1 MATGWGVDAT
11 KNASGVVTSGTSAK
25 DIRSVVDGMYNQGI
39 LKGCVV
45 SRSSSD
51 MSYNISSGII
61 CNSFG
66 GTESV
71 LMPVYATK
79 VKVAANTGSSS
90 RIDYVYVKQNIP
102 TVEGNSNIVVGVT
115 NTEPASSDRRF
126 VIRKMVVPAGAT
138 KTSSASFSG
147 SINYSTPYGQSGR
160 LLVNAR
166 DTYNG
171 QIKNRS
177 LNDLGGSFSLTTDRL
192 LRVDMTVTVDL
203 ETGFQGYDRLSNLI
217 YVDGVKRA
225 SFSTG
230 SIDMGSY
237 TTHSWSWYVQVAR
250 GEHNIT
256 VKRESWYQKQ
266 YNKSSEIY
274 FRYTANGW
282 PGQTLVVADVGVAD

>member
-11 KNASGVVTSGTSAK
+11 KNASGAVTSGTSAK
-25 DIRSVVDGMYNQGI
+25 DIRTVVSGMYNQGI
-39 LKGCVV
+39 LRGCVV
-45 SRSSSD
+45 TRSSTD
-51 MSYNISSGII
+51 MSYSIGSGLV
-61 CNSFG
+61 CNGFG
-66 GTESV
+66 GNESV
-71 LMPVYATK
+71 LMPVYASK
-79 VKVAANTGSSS
+79 VTVKPNTSSSS

-102 TVEGNSNIVVGVT
+102 TVDGNSNIVVGVT
-115 NTEPASSDRRF
+115 NTAPASDDRRF
-126 VIRKMVVPAGAT
+126 CIRKFVVPAGAT
-138 KTSSASFSG
+138 KTSSASYSG

-166 DTYNG
+166 DTFNG

-203 ETGFQGYDRLSNLI
+203 ETGFQGYDRLSNLV

-225 SFSTG
+225 TFSTG
-230 SIDMGSY
+230 SIDQGAY

-256 VKRESWYQKQ
+256 LKRESWYQEK
-266 YNKSSEIY
+266 YNKASEIY
-274 FRYTANGW
+274 FRYSANGW